1 MRKNQWAEWASGVRL
16 CAHKGEEMNMR
27 MTKLRLLAALG
38 TALSA
43 AACYSNGGLPVG
55 ELQTESRSVKLG
67 DAKSVR
73 AEIHMRAGEL
83 KLAGGARE
91 LLEAEFS
98 YNVARWEPQVEYSVS
113 GTRGLLTIR
122 QPERTGGPMGPGHY
136 QWDLHFYG
144 KVPLELSVNLGAGKS
159 ELTLGSLALT
169 NLDLNMGVGETVVDL
184 TGDWEKDLAARIQG
198 GVGKAT
204 VRLPRDVGVQIYA
217 KRGIGEIRAGGL
229 SKTDGAYVNEA
240 YGKSP
245 VTLRIN
251 VETGIGEINLELA
264 ETSSMI

>member
-1 MRKNQWAEWASGVRL
+1 
-16 CAHKGEEMNMR
+16 MNLR
-27 MTKLRLLAALG
+27 MTKLRLLAAFA

-73 AEIHMRAGEL
+73 AEIHMGAGEL

-98 YNVARWEPQVEYSVS
+98 YNVARWKPEVEYSVS
-113 GTRGLLTIR
+113 GERGLLTIR
-122 QPERTGGPMGPGHY
+122 QPERSGGPMGPRHY
-136 QWDLHFYG
+136 QWDLHFNN
-144 KVPLELSVNLGAGKS
+144 KVPLELIVNLGAGKA
-159 ELTLGSLALT
+159 ELTLGSLALR
-169 NLDLNMGVGETVVDL
+169 NLDLNMGVGEAVVDL
-184 TGDWEKDLAARIQG
+184 TGDWKNDLDAKIEG

-204 VRLPRDVGVQIYA
+204 VRLPREVGVEVHA
-217 KRGIGEIRAGGL
+217 KGGIGEVRPGELRKEG
-229 SKTDGAYVNEA
+229 GAYVNEA

-245 VTLRIN
+245 VTLRVN
-251 VETGIGEINLELA
+251 VEGGIGEIHLELA
-264 ETSSMI
+264 EAPPVI

>member
-1 MRKNQWAEWASGVRL
+1 M

-27 MTKLRLLAALG
+27 MTKLWLLG
-38 TALSA
+38 TVATVVGT
-43 AACYSNGGLPVG
+43 AACVGDHDLRVG

-67 DAKSVR
+67 DGKTVR
-73 AEIHMRAGEL
+73 AEIRMGAGEM

-98 YNVARWEPQVEYSVS
+98 YHAARWKPEVEYSVS
-113 GTRGLLTIR
+113 GTRGLLIVR
-122 QPERTGGPMGPGHY
+122 QPERSGAPVGPRHY
-136 QWDLHFYG
+136 QWDLRFNN
-144 KVPLELSVNLGAGKS
+144 KVPLELSVHLGAGKS
-159 ELTLGSLALT
+159 ELSLGSLALT
-169 NLDLNMGVGETVVDL
+169 NLQLETGVGETVVDL
-184 TGDWEKDLAARIQG
+184 TGDWKNDLEAHIKG

-204 VRLPRDVGVQIYA
+204 VRLPHDVGVQVYA
-217 KRGIGEIRAGGL
+217 KRGIGEIRAGEL
-229 SKTDGAYVNEA
+229 RKADGAYVNEA

-264 ETSSMI
+264 ETSPVI

>member
-1 MRKNQWAEWASGVRL
+1 M
-16 CAHKGEEMNMR
+16 CAHKGEQMKLR
-27 MTKLRLLAALG
+27 MTKLRLLAALA

-43 AACYSNGGLPVG
+43 AACYSDRGLPVG
-55 ELQTESRSVKLG
+55 ELRAESRSVKLG
-67 DAKSVR
+67 DAKTVR
-73 AEIHMRAGEL
+73 AEIHMGAGEM

-98 YNVARWEPQVEYSVS
+98 YNVARWKPEVEYSVS

-122 QPERTGGPMGPGHY
+122 QPHESGSPMRPGHY
-136 QWDLHFYG
+136 QWDLHFNN
-144 KVPLELSVNLGAGKS
+144 KVPLELSVHLGAGKS
-159 ELTLGSLALT
+159 ELSLGSLALT
-169 NLDLNMGVGETVVDL
+169 NLRLETGVGETVVDL
-184 TGDWEKDLAARIQG
+184 TGDWKNDLEAHIKG

-204 VRLPRDVGVQIYA
+204 VRLPHDVGVQVYA
-217 KRGIGEIRAGGL
+217 KRGIGEIRAGEL
-229 SKTDGAYVNEA
+229 RKADGAYVNEA

-264 ETSSMI
+264 ETSPVI